1 MRELAGSRRDVVPIP
16 ADQET
21 HAMSVTTA
29 GKWTA
34 TLIAIGASLALGTSA
49 MAAGTVN
56 VGMSTTMSG
65 AIGSLGTAGRNGV
78 QLAIDKINAEGGL
91 LGDQIKLVT
100 AEDQAKP
107 PIGVTNVRNFILND
121 KVKAIFGPVS
131 SAVGSA
137 EAGVAKQYKVPI
149 FFHTSND
156 IDQTGH
162 AFSKYVF
169 QVVPSTYMEP
179 HAIAAYVAKEAK
191 EKGWKTFY
199 TISPDYSFGRTTVEE
214 FLNGMKANGVTPD
227 VVGQQWPALGASDYS
242 QYISAINTKKPDFV
256 FVGQYGGD
264 LVTLTKQGNGAGL
277 FKNSHVYAGYW
288 LDALQALGADAPAGV
303 ISSDR
308 AKPFY
313 DNPTAAM
320 KEFTK
325 AYHEKFGSYPAAWAI
340 LSYSAVETWAQ
351 GVKKAGS
358 FDADKVADALS
369 GATIDSALRGPFK
382 IRECD
387 HLAEVPEYMGVLSQD
402 VNKDYGVR
410 TMDNIV
416 EEPASKTMMSCEA
429 KKKLQG

>member
-1 MRELAGSRRDVVPIP
+1 MTRLV
-16 ADQET
+16 
-21 HAMSVTTA
+21 
-29 GKWTA
+29 
-34 TLIAIGASLALGTSA
+34 GAKPLALGAFAVGMA
-49 MAAGTVN
+49 MAIGPTAFAAGTVN

-65 AIGSLGTAGRNGV
+65 AIGSLGTSGRNGA

-91 LGDQIKLVT
+91 LGDQVKLLT

-107 PIGVTNVRNFILND
+107 PIGATNVRNFILND

-162 AFSKYVF
+162 SFSKYAF

-179 HAIAAYVAKEAK
+179 HAIAAYVAKESKAA
-191 EKGWKTFY
+191 GWKTFY
-199 TISPDYSFGRTTVEE
+199 TISPDYSFGRTTVAE
-214 FLNGMKANGVTPD
+214 FLEGMKANGVNVD
-227 VVGQQWPALGASDYS
+227 LIGQQWPALGASDYS
-242 QYISAINTKKPDFV
+242 QYISAITTKKPDFV
-256 FVGQYGGD
+256 FIGQYGGD

-313 DNPTAAM
+313 ENPSKDM
-320 KEFTK
+320 QEFTK
-325 AYHEKFGSYPAAWAI
+325 TYHQKFGSYPPSWAI
-340 LSYSAVETWAQ
+340 LAYSAVETWAQ
-351 GVKKAGS
+351 GVKKANS

-369 GATIDSALRGPFK
+369 GATINSALRGPFK

-387 HLAEVPEYMGVLSQD
+387 HVAEVPEYMGVLSPD

-410 TMDNIV
+410 TMTKIV
-416 EEPASKTMMSCEA
+416 EVPASETMMSCAA
-429 KKKLQG
+429 KQKLQQGS